1 MRNHKRPIVTY
12 TEVLN
17 SISEE
22 EWDRL
27 KLPLVATV
35 RHVPNVQLA
44 DLVCPSFLPA
54 TSFPCSH
61 GETVVFPAG
70 CPTHVEE
77 EGVMASE
84 VNVDATLCVGDAVD
98 LGCGRDAVEAIW
110 TSYDVPNVSASVSA
124 SVSAAQLGEVSSQC
138 HPQCYAGLGGEVLC
152 LYDIERQHDLPNV
165 SSPTGDLG
173 HFSQ

>member
-1 MRNHKRPIVTY
+1 MRDHKRPIVTY

-44 DLVCPSFLPA
+44 DLVSPSFLSA
-54 TSFPCSH
+54 TSVPCSH
-61 GETVVFPAG
+61 GETVVVPTG

-84 VNVDATLCVGDAVD
+84 VNVDAKLCVDAAVD
-98 LGCGRDAVEAIW
+98 QGRGGDAVEAIW
-110 TSYDVPNVSASVSA
+110 TSNVLPNVSASVSA
-124 SVSAAQLGEVSSQC
+124 AQRGEVPSQC
-138 HPQCYAGLGGEVLC
+138 HPQCCAGLGGEVLC

-173 HFSQ
+173 HLSQ